1 MTCRLLSRERG
12 ATLKCNTCGARVQT
26 GQVSKGAIRTY
37 ARSLGWG
44 RGSVAGDKRKGIQ
57 STKAHDL
64 CKPCL
69 DVDRAVA
76 GRIRS
81 NAIAAKAERVAA
93 KDAKRRALLDG
104 KAVP

>member
-1 MTCRLLSRERG
+1 MTCRLLSRQRG
-12 ATLKCNTCGARVQT
+12 ATLECNACGDKVQT

-44 RGSVAGDKRKGIQ
+44 RGSIAGDKRKGIQ

-64 CKPCL
+64 CAACRIL
-69 DVDRAVA
+69 D
-76 GRIRS
+76 S
-81 NAIAAKAERVAA
+81 QAAHGHAMNRTAERNARTA
-93 KDAKRRALLDG
+93 ERDAKRRALLDG